1 MKVEARGLAAEL
13 DEIAMD
19 AKDIAAHADE
29 RHLGFGYPMD
39 GCVAFCRRDT
49 RDGAARGHDLS
60 DQRRHGDDG
69 AIHSR
74 FGFGDRQLQ
83 ALGGKGELIRH
94 SFSFPGRMNSR
105 FFASTTGRD
114 QPEISRVSEWPIAR
128 SDEHTSELQNI
139 SRHSYT

>member
-1 MKVEARGLAAEL
+1 MSRRWRSVASRSQTMLMGPGQCHSAHDGELCGRARRNSRAFMKVEARGLAADL

-74 FGFGDRQLQ
+74 LDRKSTRL
-83 ALGGKGELIRH
+83 
-94 SFSFPGRMNSR
+94 NS
-105 FFASTTGRD
+105 S
-114 QPEISRVSEWPIAR
+114 Q
-128 SDEHTSELQNI
+128 
-139 SRHSYT
+139 

>member
-1 MKVEARGLAAEL
+1 MKVEARGLAADL

-60 DQRRHGDDG
+60 DQRRPGDDG

-74 FGFGDRQLQ
+74 FGFGDR
-83 ALGGKGELIRH
+83 
-94 SFSFPGRMNSR
+94 S
-105 FFASTTGRD
+105 
-114 QPEISRVSEWPIAR
+114 V
-128 SDEHTSELQNI
+128 EHTSELQSLMRN
-139 SRHSYT
+139 SSALFCLKKKTTRMTTAS